1 MSEQA
6 AGSAISSAVAES
18 TLNVV
23 VVVIVFMI
31 PVVIGS
37 MDGSGSLESYGCVA
51 LEPEMRDSNA
61 AVTTSGGESAR
72 QTSQTWPTKA
82 TTGAE

>member
-1 MSEQA
+1 
-6 AGSAISSAVAES
+6 
-18 TLNVV
+18 
-23 VVVIVFMI
+23 
-31 PVVIGS
+31 
-37 MDGSGSLESYGCVA
+37 